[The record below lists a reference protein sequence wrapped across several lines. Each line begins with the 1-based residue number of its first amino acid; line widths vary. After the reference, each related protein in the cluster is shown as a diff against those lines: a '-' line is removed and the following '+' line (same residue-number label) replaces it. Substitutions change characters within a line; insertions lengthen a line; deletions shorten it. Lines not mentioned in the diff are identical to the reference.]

1 MVFYDQTVKYA
12 DSAWCLNWAL
22 SPFFVSGRSALSLAS
37 WFCSVFYFIKPT
49 KCGESFIT
57 GESMTGLEKQLTELL
72 EAPVAASGYE
82 LVGLE
87 FIRAGEHSTLRIFI
101 DHENGINVDDCAEVS
116 RQVSAV
122 MDVEDPITV
131 AYNLEV
137 SSPGLERPLFKP
149 EHYQQFIGHDVNLVL
164 KMAVD
169 NRRKWKGEITAIEGE
184 TVTITLDG
192 KEEQF
197 ALSNISKANLIP
209 KF

>member
-1 MVFYDQTVKYA
+1 
-12 DSAWCLNWAL
+12 
-22 SPFFVSGRSALSLAS
+22 
-37 WFCSVFYFIKPT
+37 
-49 KCGESFIT
+49 
-57 GESMTGLEKQLTELL
+57 MTGLEKQLTELL

-149 EHYQQFIGHDVNLVL
+149 AHYQQFIGHEVNLVL
-164 KMAVD
+164 KMAVN
-169 NRRKWKGEITAIEGE
+169 NRRKWKGIIHGVDGE
-184 TVTITLDG
+184 TVTITVDG
-192 KEEQF
+192 QQEEF

>member
-1 MVFYDQTVKYA
+1 
-12 DSAWCLNWAL
+12 
-22 SPFFVSGRSALSLAS
+22 
-37 WFCSVFYFIKPT
+37 
-49 KCGESFIT
+49 
-57 GESMTGLEKQLTELL
+57 MTGLEKQLTELL

-87 FIRAGEHSTLRIFI
+87 FIRAGAHSTLRIFI
-101 DHENGINVDDCAEVS
+101 DHENGITVDDCAEVS

-149 EHYQQFIGHDVNLVL
+149 EHYQQFIGEDVNLVL
-164 KMAVD
+164 KMATN
-169 NRRKWKGEITAIEGE
+169 NRRKWKGVISAVEGEIITITA
-184 TVTITLDG
+184 DG
-192 KEEQF
+192 QEEQF